1 MSTGKDA
8 DDPLVLRRKKN
19 NPYLTSLEL
28 FLDRLRW
35 DLYPDAWKSRAK
47 LNRLKNSHNGEK
59 AVILCNGPSLLK
71 TDFNE
76 LAESCVFTFGLNK
89 INLLFEKVAFRPD
102 CIVSVNPLVLEQN
115 ADFFNSTSI
124 DLFIDTYARQK
135 KIVMSRENVI
145 YLHSAGI
152 SRFAKDVSVSIAQ
165 GHTVTFVA
173 LQLAFH
179 LGFDDVA
186 IIGADHS
193 YAILGASNKKV
204 NSESIDTSHF
214 DPRYFTGD
222 MKWNLPDLFESEVW
236 YGRAQNMY
244 MAHGKRIYNCTVGGK
259 LEVFPRKP
267 LEEFLS
273 EK

>member
-1 MSTGKDA
+1 
-8 DDPLVLRRKKN
+8 
-19 NPYLTSLEL
+19 
-28 FLDRLRW
+28 
-35 DLYPDAWKSRAK
+35 
-47 LNRLKNSHNGEK
+47 
-59 AVILCNGPSLLK
+59 
-71 TDFNE
+71 
-76 LAESCVFTFGLNK
+76 
-89 INLLFEKVAFRPD
+89 
-102 CIVSVNPLVLEQN
+102 VSVNPLVLEQN
-115 ADFFNSTSI
+115 AEFFNSTLI
-124 DLFIDTYARQK
+124 DLFIDAYARQK

-152 SRFAKDVSVSIAQ
+152 SRFAKDVSISIAQ

-193 YAILGASNKKV
+193 YAISGASNKKV

-214 DPRYFTGD
+214 DPRYFSGD